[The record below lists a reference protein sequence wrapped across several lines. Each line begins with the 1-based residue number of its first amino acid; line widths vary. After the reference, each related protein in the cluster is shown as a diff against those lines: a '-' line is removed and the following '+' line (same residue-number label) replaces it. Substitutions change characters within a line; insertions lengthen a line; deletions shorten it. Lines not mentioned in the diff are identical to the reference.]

1 MLVLSL
7 SNMKKILLTILFTLV
22 LSGGSSAD
30 EISDYEIAGAK
41 LNISIVEIM
50 TVDEITENIIAKDNR
65 DPRYTHI
72 KYTPDVS
79 KYSDLEFDE
88 YVLTVDTE
96 DDIFP
101 IVSVSAIIY
110 FNDFNECLKKQ
121 SSYANRFE
129 RLFKIKKSAYPV
141 QDFSAR
147 YGPGSKWRAIVFE
160 KPDYKVVKS
169 DTASVLCYHYGDKS
183 YQDNLKLNIL
193 ARDYA
198 NAITVN

>member
-1 MLVLSL
+1 MRSFII
-7 SNMKKILLTILFTLV
+7 ILLLTLFFSKNVYT
-22 LSGGSSAD
+22 D

-50 TVDEITENIIAKDNR
+50 TVDEISENIIAKDNR

-72 KYTPDVS
+72 KYTPDIS
-79 KYSDLEFDE
+79 KYSGLEFDE

-96 DDIFP
+96 DDNFP

-121 SSYANRFE
+121 NSYANRFE

-141 QDFSAR
+141 QDFSKR

-160 KPDYKVVKS
+160 KPNYKVVKS